1 MSETYIYL
9 STKFRPAVTGHRC
22 LRPLALTQ
30 AECKK
35 IVAAHRGWGGL
46 FTQKEF
52 KAFVDKQARGTLRS
66 CLQHLGVKSTNFN
79 TPLLKKELVS
89 RVASDRITER
99 VLSVDEEAETPEGGE
114 TEDGEALGIVVE
126 SDNLTVAQ
134 LKQLLDQ
141 MGVEYPKKAT
151 KPQLLELLEA
161 EATDDAD
168 SGEEELLE
176 ATDDET
182 SDSGEKE

>member
-22 LRPLALTQ
+22 LRPLVLTQ

-35 IVAAHRGWGGL
+35 IVASHRGWGGL
-46 FTQKEF
+46 FTREEF
-52 KAFVDKQARGTLRS
+52 AAFVDKQARGTLRS

-79 TPLLKKELVS
+79 TPLLKKELVN

-99 VLSVDEEAETPEGGE
+99 VLSVADEAATAEGEEAETEGGE
-114 TEDGEALGIVVE
+114 TEEALGIVVE

-134 LKQLLDQ
+134 LKSLLDQ
-141 MGVEYPKKAT
+141 MGVEYPSKAT
-151 KPQLLELLEA
+151 KAELLELLEA
-161 EATDDAD
+161 E
-168 SGEEELLE
+168 
-176 ATDDET
+176 DET
-182 SDSGEKE
+182 SDSGEEE

>member
-35 IVAAHRGWGGL
+35 IVASHRGWGGL
-46 FTQKEF
+46 FTPEEF
-52 KAFVDKQARGTLRS
+52 AAFVDKQARGTLRS

-79 TPLLKKELVS
+79 TPLLKKELVN

-99 VLSVDEEAETPEGGE
+99 VLSVADEAATPEGAE
-114 TEDGEALGIVVE
+114 TATPEGAETAENGEALGFVDE
-126 SDNLTVAQ
+126 ADNLTVAQ
-134 LKQLLDQ
+134 LKSLLDQ
-141 MGVEYPKKAT
+141 MGVEYPSKAT
-151 KPQLLELLEA
+151 KAQLLELLEA
-161 EATDDAD
+161 E
-168 SGEEELLE
+168 
-176 ATDDET
+176 DET
-182 SDSGEKE
+182 SDSGEEE